1 MSGRNSN
8 AAAAT
13 FRGGVQGRVR
23 RMGKNMNRQELKKEE
38 KPRTALNYDL
48 DTGVFDLDPSV
59 LSDDFR
65 EAVIEC
71 IAAQKEAAGAAFS
84 AFKPNP
90 RALAEVSEEALAR
103 LRTRGK
109 DVHGI
114 SKQRSISDVI
124 VFGARNIP
132 DSHRNA
138 TVEALRAKVDKKA
151 YKLVKSIFPGT
162 SGLVVGSSG
171 HFWYPSGSY
180 MGWHTNSGAPGW
192 RVYINYAEEEGKSFF
207 RYRDPATSEIT
218 TLMDK
223 KWNIRIF
230 RITSEDPLWHA
241 VYSSTNRFSLGYI
254 IYRESLAARVAW
266 KVRRLFR

>member
-1 MSGRNSN
+1 M
-8 AAAAT
+8 T
-13 FRGGVQGRVR
+13 
-23 RMGKNMNRQELKKEE
+23 
-38 KPRTALNYDL
+38 LNYDV

-65 EAVIEC
+65 EAVMQC

-84 AFKPNP
+84 AFTPSP
-90 RALAEVSEEALAR
+90 GALAEVSEEALTQLLAQ
-103 LRTRGK
+103 GK

-114 SKQRSISDVI
+114 SKQREISDVI
-124 VFGARNIP
+124 VFSARNIP
-132 DSHRNA
+132 DSLRSA
-138 TVEALRAKVDKKA
+138 TVEMLRAKVDNKA
-151 YKLVKSIFPGT
+151 YKLVKSIFPGA

-180 MGWHTNSGAPGW
+180 MGWHTNSGVPGW

-207 RYRDPATSEIT
+207 RYRDPKTSEIT

-223 KWNIRIF
+223 EWNMRIF
-230 RITSEDPLWHA
+230 RITSENALWHA

-254 IYRESLAARVAW
+254 IYRGSLLARIKQ
-266 KVRRLFR
+266 KVKCLFR